1 MRVASREVCIAGITT
16 SQMVRNIS
24 FADFSFLSGCRYL
37 LHDRDAKL
45 CAALTG
51 ILETVGIQ
59 AVKLPARRPNLNA
72 HLERWHRSVK
82 KECLWKMIFFGEASL
97 RRLLSNYVLHFHHE
111 RNHQGKENVT
121 LFPKPADRIG
131 ESIGSNNN
139 SLAILAGEC
148 FKMITRRISTEP
160 LRASTL
166 AKCMARECKVQCLHI
181 LFTAHVCEP
190 DRLN

>member
-24 FADFSFLSGCRYL
+24 FADFSFLCGCRYL

-82 KECLWKMIFFGEASL
+82 KECRWKMIFFGEASL
-97 RRLLSNYVLHFHHE
+97 DRRTKFSDHGDSLTTVFRFANYL
-111 RNHQGKENVT
+111 
-121 LFPKPADRIG
+121 
-131 ESIGSNNN
+131 
-139 SLAILAGEC
+139 
-148 FKMITRRISTEP
+148 
-160 LRASTL
+160 
-166 AKCMARECKVQCLHI
+166 KVGFEFQ
-181 LFTAHVCEP
+181 
-190 DRLN
+190 